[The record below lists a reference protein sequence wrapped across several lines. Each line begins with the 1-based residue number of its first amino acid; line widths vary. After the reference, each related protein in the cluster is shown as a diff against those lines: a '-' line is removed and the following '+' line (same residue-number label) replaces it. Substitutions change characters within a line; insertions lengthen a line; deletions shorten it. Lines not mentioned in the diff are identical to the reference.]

1 MFILTVGPISLVG
14 RREHGAPVERVLH
27 HAAEVPHFGHDLGLA
42 GAVVVVGL
50 GQDGDPLAVGEEASL
65 LDPLRE
71 EEVHVRVEF
80 ESSALRLAQRDLGL
94 EAGELEGD
102 LLGDGEVVALDHAV
116 HRLGVEEADL
126 DGVGG
131 DLAGVAEEPLL
142 EDKPVLAAA
151 KLAFLQRVA
160 ALVRRA

>member
-1 MFILTVGPISLVG
+1 MFILTVGPISLVS
-14 RREHGAPVERVLH
+14 RWEHGAPVERVLH
-27 HAAEVPHFGHDLGLA
+27 HAAEVPDLGHDLGLA

-50 GQDGDPLAVGEEASL
+50 GQDGDPLAVGEEAGL

-71 EEVHVRVEF
+71 EEVHVRIELEPPV
-80 ESSALRLAQRDLGL
+80 LWLAERDLGL

-116 HRLGVEEADL
+116 HGLRVEEADL

-142 EDKPVLAAA
+142 EDEPVLAAA
-151 KLAFLQRVA
+151 ELAFLQRVA